1 MHMEP
6 IFVIRLPLAKPL
18 FDRWQAQPDL
28 LLRLMSKE
36 QLEALDGFIVDR
48 LADRDGGPGISA
60 RNIDK
65 LRFDDALRNGSFLL
79 HLQLYR
85 LLCCSDVMSCSY
97 AYIYFTFACDGA
109 VIVAECSYFPCV
121 LDF

>member
-6 IFVIRLPLAKPL
+6 IFVIRLPLAKSL

-36 QLEALDGFIVDR
+36 QMEALDGFIVDR

-65 LRFDDALRNGSFLL
+65 LRFDDALRNGSFRL
-79 HLQLYR
+79 HFQIDRRY
-85 LLCCSDVMSCSY
+85 CCSDVMSCSDD
-97 AYIYFTFACDGA
+97 YIDFTFDYDGD
-109 VIVAECSYFPCV
+109 VIVAQGSYFQWE
-121 LDF
+121 LDN